1 MTVLYPEL
9 NNKRVLITGASSGIG
24 AGIARVLA
32 REGCRLVL
40 HYNRNEAGIE
50 KTLSDVQALGAE
62 AEVLHC
68 DFRELDR
75 VVPFFE
81 AAWQAF
87 NGLDALINNAGIV
100 SKVTSLKDPHG
111 EAFDEV
117 LAVNLQAPY
126 RLATAFAQH
135 CIEAGHGGVVVNN
148 SSIHG
153 QKSCEWFSAYGA
165 AKAGLDRL
173 TEVQAIEWGPHGIR
187 LVGIAPGVVPV
198 ERTEVILSQPPVKD
212 RWMKCTPLGRYG
224 TTDEMGEAVAFLISD
239 RAAWMTGSILTV
251 DGGLIARGNYP
262 FRDEMTKS

>member
-1 MTVLYPEL
+1 MAQYPEL
-9 NNKRVLITGASSGIG
+9 KGRRVLITGASSGIG

-50 KTLSDVQALGAE
+50 RTVQQVQALKAQ
-62 AEVLHC
+62 AEVVRC
-68 DFRELDR
+68 DFRQLET
-75 VVPFFE
+75 VGPFFE
-81 AAWQAF
+81 SAWQAF
-87 NGLDALINNAGIV
+87 DGLDALINNAGIV
-100 SKVTSLKDPHG
+100 TKTPSLKDPLG

-126 RLATAFAQH
+126 RLATAFAQQ
-135 CIEAGHGGVVVNN
+135 CIAAGQGGVVVNN

-173 TEVQAIEWGPHGIR
+173 TEVQAIEWGSHGIR
-187 LVGIAPGVVPV
+187 VVGIAPGVVPV
-198 ERTEVILSQPPVKD
+198 ERTEAILSQAAVQE

-224 TTDEMGEAVAFLISD
+224 TPDEMGEAVAFLISD

-262 FRDEMTKS
+262 FRDEMRTR